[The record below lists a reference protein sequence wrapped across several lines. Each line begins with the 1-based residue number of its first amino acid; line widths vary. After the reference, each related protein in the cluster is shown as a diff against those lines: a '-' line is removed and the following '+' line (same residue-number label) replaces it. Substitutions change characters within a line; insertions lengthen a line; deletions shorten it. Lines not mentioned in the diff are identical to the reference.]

1 MFRKNWMLRSLLLAF
16 AACLT
21 LAPFAQA
28 ADWPDKP
35 ITVVVPYS
43 AGGDGDLSA
52 RLWAEFA
59 EKKLGQSVL
68 VVNKTGG
75 GGVTGT
81 SFAAASKP
89 DGYTLFLVQ
98 PGPVLLT
105 PNVAKT
111 TYDFESFDYVARI
124 SMGNCALTVN
134 ANEPWNTLAE
144 FIAAA
149 KAEPDK
155 YSFASPGGTSWLSFA
170 MRGFIKSSGIPVKYV
185 EFQGAAPAVTSV
197 LGGHTTFTFSFPQN
211 YVPMVKAGQLKA
223 LAIGEKSDA
232 YAPGTKTFAEQGFP
246 GSYYGWAGIAAPKG
260 VPDAI
265 RKKLAD
271 LTAEIVK
278 DPAFIEKANN
288 INATPAFLNEQDWRP
303 VLLEQKSSLAVLL
316 RDLGLD
322 KKE

>member
-1 MFRKNWMLRSLLLAF
+1 MFWKNRMIRGLLLAC
-16 AACLT
+16 AACL
-21 LAPFAQA
+21 AVVPSVWA
-28 ADWPDKP
+28 AGWPDKP
-35 ITVVVPYS
+35 ITVIVPYS

-81 SFAAASKP
+81 SFAAAAKP

-98 PGPVLLT
+98 PGPVMLT

-111 TYDFESFDYVARI
+111 TYDFESFDYIARI
-124 SMGNCALTVN
+124 SMGNCALVVN
-134 ANEPWNTLAE
+134 AKEPWNTLAE

-170 MRGFIKSSGIPVKYV
+170 MRGFIKTSGIPVKYI

-197 LGGHTTFTFSFPQN
+197 LGGHATFTFSFPQN
-211 YVPMVKAGQLKA
+211 YAAQVKAGQLKA

-232 YAPGTKTFAEQGFP
+232 YAPGTKTFEEQGFP

-260 VPDAI
+260 VPADI

-271 LTAEIVK
+271 VTAEIVK
-278 DPAFIEKANN
+278 DPSFVEKANN
-288 INATPAFLNEQDWRP
+288 ISATPAFLGEQDWRP
-303 VLLEQKSSLAVLL
+303 VLLEQKASLASLL
-316 RDLGLD
+316 QDLGLSR
-322 KKE
+322 KE